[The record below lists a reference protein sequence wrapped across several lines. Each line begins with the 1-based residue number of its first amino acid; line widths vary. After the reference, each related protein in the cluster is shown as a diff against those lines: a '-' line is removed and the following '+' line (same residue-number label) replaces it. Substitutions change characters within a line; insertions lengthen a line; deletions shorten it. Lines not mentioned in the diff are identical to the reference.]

1 MLVKQREV
9 LENQDSLMARLLSA
23 EEAIK
28 AKDEENKEL
37 QDKMKQMK
45 SDLETIPVLRA
56 QVREFVNKAGWCFK
70 STELKRGNLVSQI
83 LTATF
88 LNP

>member
-56 QVREFVNKAGWCFK
+56 QVRK
-70 STELKRGNLVSQI
+70 
-83 LTATF
+83 
-88 LNP
+88 

>member
-56 QVREFVNKAGWCFK
+56 QVREW
-70 STELKRGNLVSQI
+70 
-83 LTATF
+83 
-88 LNP
+88 

>member
-56 QVREFVNKAGWCFK
+56 QVREFVNEVGWCFK
-70 STELKRGNLVSQI
+70 SRKLKG
-83 LTATF
+83 
-88 LNP
+88 

>member
-56 QVREFVNKAGWCFK
+56 QVREVVNKAGWC
-70 STELKRGNLVSQI
+70 LV
-83 LTATF
+83 
-88 LNP
+88 LNQGS

>member
-37 QDKMKQMK
+37 QNKMKQMK

-56 QVREFVNKAGWCFK
+56 QVRKW
-70 STELKRGNLVSQI
+70 
-83 LTATF
+83 
-88 LNP
+88 